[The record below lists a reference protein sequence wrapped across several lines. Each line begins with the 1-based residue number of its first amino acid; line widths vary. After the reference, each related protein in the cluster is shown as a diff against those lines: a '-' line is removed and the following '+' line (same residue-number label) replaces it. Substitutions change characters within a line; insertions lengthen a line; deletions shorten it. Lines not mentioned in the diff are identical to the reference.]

1 MTLVD
6 LIAQIDALK
15 AEIDALRPI
24 ARESELRVLQKFR
37 LDWNYHSNALEGN
50 TLTYGETRAFLLHGV
65 TAQGRP
71 FRDYLDMKG
80 HKEAIEYLEEFVC
93 QHHEL
98 TEADIR
104 WLHKVLLVEEHYVDA
119 MTADGLPTRKLVHV
133 GQYKQ
138 MPNSVRTSTG
148 EMHFYASPEAT
159 PASMADLMNWYR
171 RARARGELHPLLLA
185 ATFHIRFVN
194 IHPFDDGNGRM
205 ARLLMNLILMQAG
218 YVPVV
223 INVNSK
229 HEYLLALEKADSGE
243 LEDFILLVGQNLKH
257 SLEIFLK
264 AAHGESIDDTPS
276 VEEQAAVLNAKL
288 KRAADNQSK

>member
-1 MTLVD
+1 MTLVEV
-6 LIAQIDALK
+6 IAQIDALK
-15 AEIDALRPI
+15 AEINRLRPI
-24 ARESELRVLQKFR
+24 ARETELRVLQKFR

-80 HKEAIEYLEEFVC
+80 HKEAIEYLEEFVR
-93 QHHEL
+93 QNHEL

-104 WLHKVLLVEEHYVDA
+104 GLHKVLLVEDHYVDA
-119 MTADGLPTRKLVHV
+119 ITVDGVPTRKLVHV

-148 EMHFYASPEAT
+148 EMHFYASPEET
-159 PASMADLMNWYR
+159 PASMADLLNWYR
-171 RARARGELHPLLLA
+171 RERASGELHPLLLA

-218 YVPVV
+218 YTPVV
-223 INVNSK
+223 ININSK

-257 SLEIFLK
+257 SLDIFLK
-264 AAHGESIDDTPS
+264 AAHGEPVDDTPS
-276 VEEQAAVLNAKL
+276 LAEQAAVLNAKL
-288 KRAADNQSK
+288 KNAADNQSK